1 MSLQWFL
8 PREVPADTARVGE
21 TLFPETNVYRL
32 LGDHFNELFPEESLF
47 APMYVETGRGALP
60 PLLMAL
66 VTVFQML
73 EKVPDRLAAQQVVSR
88 MDWKYA
94 LHLPLTYRGFHFTD
108 LSAFR
113 QRLFDHAQERLLF
126 EQLLLKLKE
135 LGLLK
140 AQGKMRTDSTHVLGV
155 VERLS
160 QLELLRETLRL
171 AVLATTTAAPAWV
184 EAALPPAFRD
194 AYRDPQSAFR
204 LSVEEVLA
212 QAVQAGQDGFWF
224 LAQVAQSA
232 PAGVTKLAE
241 VELLRTVWAQQ
252 FPQGPG
258 TPPRSKRVMGA
269 EVIESPH
276 EPEVRY
282 AIKRGKDWTG
292 YKLQVTETCDED
304 RPHLIVDLE
313 PTGALDN
320 DAPELPA
327 VQARLQAQDL
337 VPSEQQ
343 VDQGYMSGANL
354 VDSAALGITLMG
366 TPLEDTQG
374 PAGFRQADF
383 AIDEVAQQATCPAGE
398 TSTLW
403 SVRTAEAGRP
413 PGIQVRFEAASCAAC
428 PHFGRCTTS
437 PRGRTLNLHPYREVL
452 QARRAE
458 ARTVEFREKLHLRAG
473 IEGTISELV
482 RAHGLRRARYRGQAK
497 LRLQGYFT
505 AVAANLKRVVAWWTR
520 PQKTPPAAV
529 AA

>member
-1 MSLQWFL
+1 MSLQRFL
-8 PREVPADTARVGE
+8 SRTLPDDIARVGKV
-21 TLFPETNVYRL
+21 LFPETNPYRL
-32 LGDHFNELFPEESLF
+32 LGDHFNELFPEESVF
-47 APMYVETGRGALP
+47 APMYAETGRGALP

-94 LHLPLTYRGFHFTD
+94 LHLPLTYPGFHFTD

-160 QLELLRETLRL
+160 QLELLRETLRM
-171 AVLATTTAAPAWV
+171 AVLATTAAATDWV
-184 EAALPPAFRD
+184 AATLPPAFRD
-194 AYRDPQSAFR
+194 AYRELQSAFG
-204 LSVEEVLA
+204 LSASEVLA
-212 QAVQAGQDGFWF
+212 QSVQAGQDGFWF
-224 LAQVAQSA
+224 LAQVERSA
-232 PAGVTKLAE
+232 PPVVGKLPE

-258 TPPRSKRVMGA
+258 TPPRPKRVMGA
-269 EVIESPH
+269 DIIESPH
-276 EPEVRY
+276 EPEARY
-282 AIKRGKDWTG
+282 AIKRGKDWLG
-292 YKLQVTETCDED
+292 YKMQVTETCEADL
-304 RPHLIVDLE
+304 PHLIVDLE

-327 VQARLQAQDL
+327 IQARLEACEL
-337 VPSEQQ
+337 LPSEQQ
-343 VDQGYMSGANL
+343 VDQGYMSAANL
-354 VDSAALGITLMG
+354 VDSAAQGITLMG
-366 TPLEDTQG
+366 TPLDDTQG
-374 PAGFRQADF
+374 VAGFRQADF
-383 AIDEVAQQATCPAGE
+383 QIEVVAQQATCPAGQ

-403 SVRTAEAGRP
+403 SVRTPEAGRP
-413 PGIQVRFEAASCAAC
+413 PGIQVRFEAARCAAC
-428 PHFGRCTTS
+428 PYFGRCTTS
-437 PRGRTLNLHPYREVL
+437 LRGRTLNLHPYREVL

-458 ARTVEFREKLHLRAG
+458 AQTVAFREKLHLRAG
-473 IEGTISELV
+473 IEGAISELV
-482 RAHGLRRARYRGQAK
+482 RAHGLRRARYRGEAK

-505 AVAANLKRVVAWWTR
+505 AIAANLKRLVAWWTR
-520 PQKTPPAAV
+520 AQKPVSAA
-529 AA
+529 AAA